1 MSGFQSVVNQN
12 PAPAV
17 EGDFASINP
26 RATVLA
32 GPGGL
37 VTGPN
42 GVTVGKFAW
51 VEPGGVIANNY
62 GAAPNV
68 PDGFVHRDQQALIT
82 NFLGQASM
90 VVPTGF
96 PITLFSAGDFW
107 ARNLGP
113 GVISKGTSI
122 YAGYADGGLYTAA
135 PTGASVTAT
144 LGSTNT
150 ASLGATFTGAA
161 SVASNQLVVTGV
173 TGLISIGDTVHG
185 SGITDAPT
193 ILAQVSG
200 TTGGAGTYT
209 LSKVET
215 CTGGTVT
222 SFGNVVKVTVVSTYI
237 SVGDTISGGAG
248 FPVAATI
255 AAQVSGTAGGV
266 GVYQLSAPGTAYTA
280 SAAGV
285 TTFGITLK
293 VTVVGSGALLVG
305 QPVTDTTTA
314 ANVATG
320 AAVAAQLSGT
330 PGGLG
335 IYQLNLSSAGG
346 GGVYAAGDTV
356 TAAGGIA
363 LTGWNA
369 VPTSPGDGAVGA
381 LVKISSWT
389 VA

>member
-1 MSGFQSVVNQN
+1 MSGFQSVVNTN

-26 RATVLA
+26 RAIVLA

-113 GVISKGTSI
+113 GVISKGTPI

-161 SVASNQLVVTGV
+161 SVASNQLVVTAV
-173 TGLISIGDTVHG
+173 TGLISIGDTVNG

-222 SFGNVVKVTVVSTYI
+222 SFGNVVNVTVVSTYI

-266 GVYQLSAPGTAYTA
+266 GVYQLSAPGTAYRA
-280 SAAGV
+280 SASGV
-285 TTFGITLK
+285 TTFGITLN

-346 GGVYAAGDTV
+346 GGVYAAGNTV

-381 LVKISSWT
+381 LVKISSWP

>member
-1 MSGFQSVVNQN
+1 MSGFQSVVNTN

-113 GVISKGTSI
+113 GVISKGTPI

-161 SVASNQLVVTGV
+161 SVASNQLVVTAV
-173 TGLISIGDTVHG
+173 TGLISIGDTVNG

-248 FPVAATI
+248 FPVAATVV
-255 AAQVSGTAGGV
+255 AQLSGTAGGT
-266 GVYQLSAPGTAYTA
+266 GTYQLSASGTAYTA

-335 IYQLNLSSAGG
+335 IYQLNLSSTGG

-381 LVKISSWT
+381 LVKISSWP

>member
-1 MSGFQSVVNQN
+1 MSGFQSVVNTN

-113 GVISKGTSI
+113 GVISKGTPI

-161 SVASNQLVVTGV
+161 SVASNQLVVTAV
-173 TGLISIGDTVHG
+173 TGLISIGDTVNG

-222 SFGNVVKVTVVSTYI
+222 SFGNIVNVTVVSTYI

-248 FPVAATI
+248 FPVGATI
-255 AAQVSGTAGGV
+255 AAQVSGTAGGL

-293 VTVVGSGALLVG
+293 VTAVGSGALLVG
-305 QPVTDTTTA
+305 QPLTDTTTA

-320 AAVAAQLSGT
+320 AAVAVQVSGT
-330 PGGLG
+330 PGGIG
-335 IYQLNLSSAGG
+335 SYQTNLSSAGG

-381 LVKISSWT
+381 LVKISSWP

>member
-1 MSGFQSVVNQN
+1 MGFQSVVNTN

-26 RATVLA
+26 RAIVLA
-32 GPGGL
+32 GPAAL

-62 GAAPNV
+62 GSAPNV

-82 NFLGQASM
+82 DFLGQASN
-90 VVPTGF
+90 VVPEGF

-113 GVISKGTSI
+113 GVISKGTPI

-150 ASLGATFTGAA
+150 ASLGSTSTGTA
-161 SVASNQLVVTGV
+161 VVGESTQITLSGV
-173 TGLISIGDTVHG
+173 TGLVSIGDTLSG
-185 SGITDAPT
+185 TGITAGT
-193 ILAQVSG
+193 TVVSQVSG
-200 TTGGAGTYT
+200 TTGGAGVYQ
-209 LSKVET
+209 LST
-215 CTGGTVT
+215 TNTAAAATIT
-222 SFGNVVKVTVVSTYI
+222 SFGNIVNVTVVSTYI

-285 TTFGITLK
+285 TTFGITLT

-346 GGVYAAGDTV
+346 GGVYAAGNTV
-356 TAAGGIA
+356 TAAGGVL
-363 LTGWNA
+363 LTGWAA

-381 LVKISSWT
+381 LVKISSWP

>member
-1 MSGFQSVVNQN
+1 MGFQTVVNQT

-17 EGDFASINP
+17 AGDFASINP

-82 NFLGQASM
+82 SFLGQASN
-90 VVPTGF
+90 VVPPGF

-107 ARNLGP
+107 ATNLGP
-113 GVISKGTSI
+113 GVISKGTTL

-222 SFGNVVKVTVVSTYI
+222 SFGNIVNVTVVSTYI

-266 GVYQLSAPGTAYTA
+266 GVYQLSAPGTAYRA
-280 SAAGV
+280 SASGV

-293 VTVVGSGALLVG
+293 VTAVGSGALLVG
-305 QPVTDTTTA
+305 QPLTDTTTA

-320 AAVAAQLSGT
+320 AAVAVQVSGT
-330 PGGLG
+330 PGGIG
-335 IYQLNLSSAGG
+335 IYQTNLSSAGG

-369 VPTSPGDGAVGA
+369 VPTSPGDGAVDA
-381 LVKISSWT
+381 LVKISSWP

>member
-1 MSGFQSVVNQN
+1 MGFQTVVNQT

-17 EGDFASINP
+17 AGDFASINP

-82 NFLGQASM
+82 SFLGQASN
-90 VVPTGF
+90 VVPPGF

-107 ARNLGP
+107 ATNLGP
-113 GVISKGTSI
+113 GVISKGTTL

-161 SVASNQLVVTGV
+161 SVASNQLVVTAV
-173 TGLISIGDTVHG
+173 TGLISIGDTVNG

-222 SFGNVVKVTVVSTYI
+222 SFGNIVNVTVVSTYI

-266 GVYQLSAPGTAYTA
+266 GVYQLSAPGTDYRA
-280 SAAGV
+280 SASGV

-293 VTVVGSGALLVG
+293 VTAVGSGALLVG
-305 QPVTDTTTA
+305 QPLTDTTTA

-320 AAVAAQLSGT
+320 AAVAVQVSGT
-330 PGGLG
+330 PGGIG
-335 IYQLNLSSAGG
+335 IYQTNLSSAGG

-369 VPTSPGDGAVGA
+369 VPSSPGDGAVDA
-381 LVKISSWT
+381 LVKISSWP